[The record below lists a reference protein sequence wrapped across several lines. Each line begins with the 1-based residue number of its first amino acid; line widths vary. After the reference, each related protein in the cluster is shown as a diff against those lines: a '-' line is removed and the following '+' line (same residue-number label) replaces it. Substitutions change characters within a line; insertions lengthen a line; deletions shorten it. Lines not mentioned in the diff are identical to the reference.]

1 MTIIRTNH
9 LGNHEGKP
17 NVDRIVNTKT
27 DGKDDIDTR
36 YNVDGDVPE
45 VEEAHDV
52 CEGDDD
58 NADDDDCNDNA
69 DDGHQDEDEED
80 YNEMT
85 TIWKIMMTMIIK
97 PKVTC
102 SPDLKGN
109 FGSVTETFT
118 VGSKSVKVI
127 LFLMILVLILIY

>member
-1 MTIIRTNH
+1 MWVVAIMTITRTNH

-27 DGKDDIDTR
+27 DGKDDIDTG

-58 NADDDDCNDNA
+58 NADDVDADADVGKEQEGDNSDSSHGKTNVPPELKTNDFV
-69 DDGHQDEDEED
+69 GF
-80 YNEMT
+80 
-85 TIWKIMMTMIIK
+85 
-97 PKVTC
+97 P
-102 SPDLKGN
+102 
-109 FGSVTETFT
+109 GSVDLAVEST
-118 VGSKSVKVI
+118 
-127 LFLMILVLILIY
+127 